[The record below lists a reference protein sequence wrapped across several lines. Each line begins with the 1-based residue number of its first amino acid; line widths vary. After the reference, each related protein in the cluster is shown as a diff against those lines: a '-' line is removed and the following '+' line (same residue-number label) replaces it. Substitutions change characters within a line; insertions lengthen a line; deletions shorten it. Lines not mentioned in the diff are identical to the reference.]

1 MREETRVEFGRNR
14 FGTIPPR
21 RISWSAILAGVAVA
35 HGVSILLGLLGAGLG
50 AGSVNPT
57 REQNPMQGLGI
68 GALIWM
74 VVSGII
80 AFFAGGWVAGY
91 ASGWISSRTDTLI
104 HGLATW
110 AVATMIGLW
119 VLTGAAGAL
128 LTGGAGLIGQ
138 TISGGA
144 QAAQSPELSATLRAE
159 LEKRG
164 IDVKSLE
171 EQAKS
176 PETQAKAEQMAR
188 QAGQTVATGVSRA
201 ALGGFGFLLVDL
213 LASLFG
219 ASTAFYRGPREV
231 VTTERV
237 A

>member
-35 HGVSILLGLLGAGLG
+35 LGVSILLGLLGAGLG

-201 ALGGFGFLLVDL
+201 ALGGFGLLLVDL

-219 ASTAFYRGPREV
+219 AATAFYRGPREV